1 MKTRLHKIFI
11 LYFLLCIS
19 FPLYANPA
27 EKPFAV
33 RAFHL
38 DFRTQVMSVSAIK
51 KLAYDLSQKG
61 INTLILEYEA
71 SFPFQKH
78 ATLRN

>member
-11 LYFLLCIS
+11 FYFLLCIS

-51 KLAYDLSQKG
+51 
-61 INTLILEYEA
+61 NWHMT
-71 SFPFQKH
+71 FPKKESTH
-78 ATLRN
+78 